1 MWSYL
6 LCQRKL
12 KGSAGSGQGHT
23 SAKKIFKLTTCCYH
37 EQELVYNATHFFG
50 KTQMPQVAT
59 NPSDASR
66 ERTTSGSI
74 EIATTN
80 KSACKQTLTSG
91 RFDAT
96 GFTRRAQKQ

>member
-1 MWSYL
+1 
-6 LCQRKL
+6 
-12 KGSAGSGQGHT
+12 
-23 SAKKIFKLTTCCYH
+23 
-37 EQELVYNATHFFG
+37 
-50 KTQMPQVAT
+50 MPQVAT